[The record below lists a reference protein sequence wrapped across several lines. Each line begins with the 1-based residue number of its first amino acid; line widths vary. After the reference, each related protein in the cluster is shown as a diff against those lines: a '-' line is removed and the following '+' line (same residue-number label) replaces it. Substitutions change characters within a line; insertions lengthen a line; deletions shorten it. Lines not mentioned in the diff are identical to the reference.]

1 MKTSY
6 IKHLLAIVV
15 SISLTNCSTDNETKI
30 EDVSNDTN
38 LLSGCTNVVIHNGH
52 AYAACGEQLQIT
64 ALGSETIN
72 TIAINGDD
80 IAVDTSNN
88 TLFVQSRNT
97 IQALNLSN
105 PLRPTVVASSA
116 TNFGLF
122 SGIDAANGIIVVS
135 AGTGGSNTQ
144 VYRFSN
150 NQFNLVQN
158 GIPTVDNVTGNPDVH
173 VAETASG
180 ARAFYSQDLG
190 AVANWGIQIIDFNTQ
205 GNITNIEP
213 VVTLTAQRFTGGFNS
228 ISPAN
233 FPLESEFLNNKLYV
247 AHFAVNGIEVVDLEN
262 NNTTSTINLG
272 YQPVN
277 ITTNG
282 NALFAVGTTS
292 NTVSIINPSDNTVN
306 IITENRIEQARS
318 IAANENYLAIA
329 DRIAGLLIIDIEN

>member
-6 IKHLLAIVV
+6 IKHLLALVL

-72 TIAINGDD
+72 TIAINSDD

-105 PLRPTVVASSA
+105 PLRPTVVASNT

-122 SGIDAANGIIVVS
+122 SGIDAANGIVVIS

-144 VYRFSN
+144 VYRFIN

-173 VAETASG
+173 VTETASG

-213 VVTLTAQRFTGGFNS
+213 AVTLTAQRFTGNFNS

-262 NNTTSTINLG
+262 NNTTRTINLG
-272 YQPVN
+272 YQPIN

-282 NALFAVGTTS
+282 NALFAAGITS
-292 NTVSIINPSDNTVN
+292 NTISIINQRDNTIN
-306 IITENRIEQARS
+306 RITENRIEQARS
-318 IAANENYLAIA
+318 IAANENYIAIA
-329 DRIAGLLIIDIEN
+329 DRIAGLLIIDIKN